1 MRPLLSLLLVFF
13 TAVNAIHDSLINKIR
28 KHFSSFKPE
37 AIIDVG
43 ANTGAF
49 SANLRKHFPEA
60 AILMVEAS
68 TYHDSK
74 LKTVAEE
81 LGNAEHRIAV
91 LSSKAGTVVQW
102 FQNDQNPSGT
112 GNSMYRVRQLGQHHV
127 LVSHKERMMLI
138 ARNFCHH
145 FVSLL

>member
-13 TAVNAIHDSLINKIR
+13 PTVNAIHDSLVRKIR
-28 KHFSSFKPE
+28 KNFSSFKPE

-43 ANTGAF
+43 ANTGGYTE
-49 SANLRKHFPEA
+49 SLRKHFPEA

-112 GNSMYRVRQLGQHHV
+112 GNSMYKVRPLGQHHL
-127 LVSHKERMMLI
+127 LVRHE
-138 ARNFCHH
+138 
-145 FVSLL
+145 